1 MQIQDAKLTLL
12 QFVWRYL
19 RHKVWYLIIFFF
31 VSILWSVEIFLS
43 PYLLKI
49 IIDTINQLS
58 NNKDILVSALLIPAI
73 LYSLVSLISNINF
86 RINDYISL
94 KLYPKLKAD
103 ITRDM
108 YSYLIKHSYSFF
120 QNRFSGSLAKKIFD
134 MTTNVELM
142 LRLINEAF
150 IPLLSA
156 VIISSIMLLVVVHY
170 IFAVILMTWAVF
182 FVILSYLASTKL
194 VYYSQ
199 DLAELNT
206 ETSGRISESISA
218 ITTLKLFGAH
228 HYEIQSISNNLE
240 SLVKADRTIHL
251 QNLKIN
257 FVQGLGITT
266 LTAVML
272 TTLIYCYLE
281 DIVTIG
287 DFALVLSISISI
299 LTSIYNIG
307 GQLQQFAQMLGIC
320 KQALNIMQEAHET
333 VDLPNAQPIN
343 IKHGLIEFKNVRF
356 NYPHNKTLFN
366 KLNITLYPG
375 QKIGLVGYSGGGK
388 STFIKLILRLIEPQ
402 AGVILIDNQNIK
414 VVTIESLID
423 YITVIPQN
431 PEMLHRSIIDNI
443 KFAKPSATD
452 QEVIMAAK
460 KAHCHKFIC
469 LLSEGYNTLIGE
481 RGIKLSGGQIQRLA
495 IARAFLKNSS
505 ILLLDEPTSALDSV
519 TENDIQQSL
528 QELMQN
534 KTTIVIAH
542 RLSTLQNLD
551 RILVFE
557 NGRIVE
563 DGDFKS
569 LATKEN
575 GTFFKFWH
583 IQAGSF

>member
-257 FVQGLGITT
+257 CFMGFL
-266 LTAVML
+266 
-272 TTLIYCYLE
+272 
-281 DIVTIG
+281 
-287 DFALVLSISISI
+287 
-299 LTSIYNIG
+299 
-307 GQLQQFAQMLGIC
+307 
-320 KQALNIMQEAHET
+320 H
-333 VDLPNAQPIN
+333 
-343 IKHGLIEFKNVRF
+343 NV
-356 NYPHNKTLFN
+356 
-366 KLNITLYPG
+366 
-375 QKIGLVGYSGGGK
+375 
-388 STFIKLILRLIEPQ
+388 
-402 AGVILIDNQNIK
+402 
-414 VVTIESLID
+414 
-423 YITVIPQN
+423 
-431 PEMLHRSIIDNI
+431 
-443 KFAKPSATD
+443 
-452 QEVIMAAK
+452 
-460 KAHCHKFIC
+460 
-469 LLSEGYNTLIGE
+469 
-481 RGIKLSGGQIQRLA
+481 
-495 IARAFLKNSS
+495 
-505 ILLLDEPTSALDSV
+505 
-519 TENDIQQSL
+519 
-528 QELMQN
+528 
-534 KTTIVIAH
+534 
-542 RLSTLQNLD
+542 
-551 RILVFE
+551 
-557 NGRIVE
+557 
-563 DGDFKS
+563 
-569 LATKEN
+569 
-575 GTFFKFWH
+575 
-583 IQAGSF
+583 